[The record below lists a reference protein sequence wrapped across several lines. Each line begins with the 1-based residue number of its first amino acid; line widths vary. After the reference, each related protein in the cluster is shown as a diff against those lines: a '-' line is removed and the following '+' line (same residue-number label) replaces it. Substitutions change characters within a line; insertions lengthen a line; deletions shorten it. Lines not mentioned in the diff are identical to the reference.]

1 MKKPFLSFRNKI
13 FLMTIPIVFF
23 VVFIVTGAYTVL
35 NRMEQK
41 KQIRE
46 ASSVLSE
53 NLNNQFLPLIA
64 SGNYTLLA
72 AILQNL
78 AADKNV
84 LYAVIKDKDGKVLAQ
99 SSGAENF
106 ATNQSN
112 TKDIYSSDI
121 YTVQKYFSPATDRW
135 VMEAQ
140 IPLFEG
146 STKHGTIM
154 IGYAREFMT
163 SGTGRALKIGLFAGG
178 LGLLISLGASFLTAH
193 TITKPIKSFIKD
205 IKIISKG
212 NLDHKVNIRSR
223 DEIGQ
228 LAAEFNQLTGS
239 LKNTIKEKEEYA
251 GKLADMNVNLE
262 KKVQERTLA
271 LKDSNKQLEQAFK
284 ELQGAQSQL
293 VQSEKMASLGQLVAG
308 IAHEINNPV
317 SFVYGNMDHLE
328 EYMKDIKGVLSGFM
342 GLKSL
347 SPEEKKRMDDL
358 IREVDLE
365 FLLKDLDKLIKSCK
379 NGAERTKD
387 IVASLRSFSRLD
399 EAALKE
405 ADIHEGI
412 DSTLEILTHNYKNRI
427 TVHKDYGEVQKVHCY
442 ASQLNQVFMNLLANA
457 AQAIEGKGDVW
468 IKTRAEGGKV
478 LISIKDSGKGISKEN
493 MNKLFTPF
501 FTTKPVGQGTG
512 LGLSISYGIVEKH
525 NGRIWAESKEGV
537 GTTFN
542 IELPLEGPKEDVKA

>member
-1 MKKPFLSFRNKI
+1 
-13 FLMTIPIVFF
+13 
-23 VVFIVTGAYTVL
+23 
-35 NRMEQK
+35 
-41 KQIRE
+41 
-46 ASSVLSE
+46 
-53 NLNNQFLPLIA
+53 
-64 SGNYTLLA
+64 
-72 AILQNL
+72 
-78 AADKNV
+78 
-84 LYAVIKDKDGKVLAQ
+84 
-99 SSGAENF
+99 
-106 ATNQSN
+106 
-112 TKDIYSSDI
+112 
-121 YTVQKYFSPATDRW
+121 
-135 VMEAQ
+135 
-140 IPLFEG
+140 
-146 STKHGTIM
+146 M
-154 IGYAREFMT
+154 IGYGHELMT
-163 SGTGRALKIGLFAGG
+163 SGTGRALKIGLLAGG
-178 LGLLISLGASFLTAH
+178 IGLLISLGASFLTAF
-193 TITKPIKSFIKD
+193 TITKPVKNFIKD
-205 IKIISKG
+205 IKIISG
-212 NLDHKVNIRSR
+212 GDLDHKVNIRSR

-228 LAAEFNQLTGS
+228 LADEFNQLTGS

-271 LKDSNKQLEQAFK
+271 LKDSNKQLEHAFK

-317 SFVYGNMDHLE
+317 SFIYGNMDHLE
-328 EYMKDIKGVLSGFM
+328 EYLKDIKGVLSRFM

-347 SPEEKKRMDDL
+347 SPEEKKLIDDL

-379 NGAERTKD
+379 TGAERTKD

-427 TVHKDYGEVQKVHCY
+427 TVHKDYGEVHKVRCY

-468 IKTRAEGGKV
+468 IKTQGEGGKV

-512 LGLSISYGIVEKH
+512 LRLSISYGIIEKH